1 MPKVSAS
8 ALSQRR
14 LAVLASSFIIVSL
27 VLAGRFFHLQIAR
40 HDEYVALARG
50 QQQTREVLT
59 PERGRIFAHDKTG
72 ARYPLAVNKPFIAVY
87 AVPKLIRDP
96 DGVATA
102 LAPVLNRS
110 VEDLAGR
117 LKKIDDPYELLGRGL
132 DETIEA
138 KVLDLNLTG
147 IGTSR
152 ELGRYYP
159 ASATAAQ
166 VLGFVGYRGDE
177 RIGQYGLEG
186 FYESWLRG
194 QSGAFVGTKDARL
207 GRLFTGAQ
215 QFTAAQA
222 GADLLLT
229 VDQNVQFKT
238 EEILGAVMKRW
249 QATRGTALVLEP
261 KTGKVLA
268 LANAPAFNPNRYG
281 AVSDSDVFLNYALQ
295 ARFEPGSI
303 FKPITMAAGID
314 AGVITPS
321 TVYRDTGE
329 RTFGQYTIRNF
340 DLKARGVQTMTQV
353 IERSLNTGAVFVE
366 ELLGR
371 EHFREYLERFGFGKK
386 TGVDLTGEIA
396 GDLANLFTIRDV
408 NFATAAFG
416 QGIAVTP
423 LEMAS
428 AIGAIANGGKLMRPY
443 LVDRI
448 EYADGRSTA
457 TNPAVMAE
465 PISRET
471 AALTA
476 AMMVSAVEN
485 GYDRARI
492 PGYSIAGKTGTAQIP
507 KPGAGYEEDFIHSFV
522 GFAPAFDPR
531 FLILLKI
538 ERPRGIEFASNSLT
552 PSFRELTQFLLNYY
566 EIPPDRP

>member
-1 MPKVSAS
+1 
-8 ALSQRR
+8 
-14 LAVLASSFIIVSL
+14 
-27 VLAGRFFHLQIAR
+27 
-40 HDEYVALARG
+40 
-50 QQQTREVLT
+50 
-59 PERGRIFAHDKTG
+59 
-72 ARYPLAVNKPFIAVY
+72 
-87 AVPKLIRDP
+87 
-96 DGVATA
+96 
-102 LAPVLNRS
+102 
-110 VEDLAGR
+110 
-117 LKKIDDPYELLGRGL
+117 LLGRGL
-132 DETIEA
+132 DEIIGD

-177 RIGQYGLEG
+177 RVGQYGLEA

-229 VDQNVQFKT
+229 IDQNVQFKA
-238 EEILGAVMKRW
+238 EEILGAVVERW

-268 LANAPAFNPNRYG
+268 LANAPSFNPNSYG
-281 AVSDSDVFLNYALQ
+281 AVSDIDAFLNYALQ

-353 IERSLNTGAVFVE
+353 IEHSLNTGAVFVE

-371 EHFREYLERFGFGKK
+371 ERFREYVERFGFGKK
-386 TGVDLTGEIA
+386 TGVDLAGEIS
-396 GDLANLFTIRDV
+396 GDLANLFTSRDV

-443 LVDRI
+443 LVERI
-448 EYADGRSTA
+448 EYADGRSAT

-471 AALTA
+471 AALTT

-552 PSFRELTQFLLNYY
+552 PSFKELTQFLLNYY

>member
-14 LAVLASSFIIVSL
+14 IAILASSFVIVSL

-50 QQQTREVLT
+50 QQQTREVLA
-59 PERGRIFAHDKTG
+59 PERGRIFAQDKTG
-72 ARYPLAVNKPFIAVY
+72 ARYPLAVNKPFSTVY
-87 AVPKLIRDP
+87 AVPKLIQDS
-96 DGVATA
+96 GAAAAA

-110 VEDLAGR
+110 VEDLAER
-117 LKKIDDPYELLGRGL
+117 LKKTDDPYELLGRGL
-132 DETIEA
+132 DEIIGD

-177 RIGQYGLEG
+177 RVGQYGLED
-186 FYESWLRG
+186 FYEGWLRG

-229 VDQNVQFKT
+229 IDQNVQFKA
-238 EEILGAVMKRW
+238 EEILGAVVKRW

-268 LANAPAFNPNRYG
+268 LANAPSFNPNSYG
-281 AVSDSDVFLNYALQ
+281 AVSDIDAFLNYALQ

-353 IERSLNTGAVFVE
+353 IEHSLNTGAVFVE

-371 EHFREYLERFGFGKK
+371 ERFREYVERFGFGKK
-386 TGVDLTGEIA
+386 TGADLAGEIS
-396 GDLANLFTIRDV
+396 GDLANLFTSRDV

-443 LVDRI
+443 LVERI
-448 EYADGRSTA
+448 EYADGRSAT

-471 AALTA
+471 AALTT

-492 PGYSIAGKTGTAQIP
+492 DGYRIAGKTGTAQIP

-552 PSFRELTQFLLNYY
+552 PSFKELTQFLLNYY